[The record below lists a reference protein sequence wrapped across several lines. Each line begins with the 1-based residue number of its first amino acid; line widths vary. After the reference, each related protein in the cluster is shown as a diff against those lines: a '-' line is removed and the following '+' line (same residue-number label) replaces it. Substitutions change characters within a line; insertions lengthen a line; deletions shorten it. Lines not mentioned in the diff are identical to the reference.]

1 MQIFVKTFTGKAIT
15 LDVQPSDT
23 IENIKAKIQDKE
35 GIPPNDQRLI
45 FAGKQVED
53 NKTLADYNIGM
64 ESTLH
69 LVLRQRGGEYAL
81 QKEINIK
88 FIEDPNNSNK
98 SYISFFKKENNLYGL
113 LKVCLMKEISSKL
126 DEEQIKKL
134 PEFLSYIVQI
144 LKNGYVLGEI
154 KKEEIK
160 NVLKKMEGSNIL
172 NFSRFI
178 EKSIND
184 EHINLLMQ
192 CLNKEDLEKINDI
205 QKRLINYNEYIKL
218 FEKDFEE
225 KKRNSIFEFSII
237 SMVIM
242 EREDFQ
248 IFEKERKNCPNRVDR
263 ILYHGTSIE
272 PISCILTGY
281 FRKSTERCYQHGKGV
296 YFTDMLDYCWFYGGA
311 ESNRCNKNKIPK
323 INDTFTC
330 IANAIYYDKN
340 GYRKVIDHKYTPKK
354 NEINFAYAKE
364 DFSTIKDYP
373 DKSKFYGT
381 EYVIWDLNQ
390 ICPFIGAKLKRKE
403 FCVIWRDN
411 NFSSKPVYNNQ
422 FDQIFKDFLKERL
435 TYIEQYAEFNIYPCE
450 TSEEA
455 LKLVE
460 RKKYNKIIL
469 ISNVGTDLGGKKFI
483 DEARKIIGN
492 NVIVLFLAYNKNHL
506 EWIKKYKNALFS
518 NDPKFYE
525 DYLRCFSDEYYSKK
539 EKIMEL
545 KSTIENHYNIQFNFD
560 DAFLDYP
567 LFKEEGKYGDLKFD
581 LKLI

>member
-1 MQIFVKTFTGKAIT
+1 MA
-15 LDVQPSDT
+15 
-23 IENIKAKIQDKE
+23 
-35 GIPPNDQRLI
+35 
-45 FAGKQVED
+45 
-53 NKTLADYNIGM
+53 
-64 ESTLH
+64 
-69 LVLRQRGGEYAL
+69 
-81 QKEINIK
+81 
-88 FIEDPNNSNK
+88 
-98 SYISFFKKENNLYGL
+98 
-113 LKVCLMKEISSKL
+113 
-126 DEEQIKKL
+126 
-134 PEFLSYIVQI
+134 
-144 LKNGYVLGEI
+144 
-154 KKEEIK
+154 
-160 NVLKKMEGSNIL
+160 
-172 NFSRFI
+172 
-178 EKSIND
+178 
-184 EHINLLMQ
+184 
-192 CLNKEDLEKINDI
+192 
-205 QKRLINYNEYIKL
+205 
-218 FEKDFEE
+218 
-225 KKRNSIFEFSII
+225 
-237 SMVIM
+237 IM

-248 IFEKERKNCPNRVDR
+248 IFEKERKNCPNRIDR

-311 ESNRCNKNKIPK
+311 ESNRSNKNKIPK
-323 INDTFTC
+323 IDDIFTL
-330 IANAIYYDKN
+330 IANAIYYNKN

-411 NFSSKPVYNNQ
+411 NFSSKPIYNNE

-525 DYLRCFSDEYYSKK
+525 DYLRCFSDGYDDYDRAE
-539 EKIMEL
+539 EIMEL
-545 KSTIENHYNIQFNFD
+545 KSTIEYHYNIQFNFD
-560 DAFLDYP
+560 DKFLDYP
-567 LFKEEGKYGDLKFD
+567 LYKEEGKYSDLKFD

>member
-1 MQIFVKTFTGKAIT
+1 
-15 LDVQPSDT
+15 
-23 IENIKAKIQDKE
+23 
-35 GIPPNDQRLI
+35 
-45 FAGKQVED
+45 
-53 NKTLADYNIGM
+53 
-64 ESTLH
+64 
-69 LVLRQRGGEYAL
+69 
-81 QKEINIK
+81 
-88 FIEDPNNSNK
+88 
-98 SYISFFKKENNLYGL
+98 
-113 LKVCLMKEISSKL
+113 
-126 DEEQIKKL
+126 
-134 PEFLSYIVQI
+134 
-144 LKNGYVLGEI
+144 
-154 KKEEIK
+154 
-160 NVLKKMEGSNIL
+160 
-172 NFSRFI
+172 
-178 EKSIND
+178 
-184 EHINLLMQ
+184 
-192 CLNKEDLEKINDI
+192 
-205 QKRLINYNEYIKL
+205 
-218 FEKDFEE
+218 
-225 KKRNSIFEFSII
+225 
-237 SMVIM
+237 MVIM

-311 ESNRCNKNKIPK
+311 ESNRSNKNKIPK

-354 NEINFAYAKE
+354 NEINFAYADE
-364 DFSTIKDYP
+364 DFDTIKDYP

-525 DYLRCFSDEYYSKK
+525 DYLRCFSDGYDDYDRAE
-539 EKIMEL
+539 EIMEL
-545 KSTIENHYNIQFNFD
+545 KSTIEYHYNIQFNFD
-560 DAFLDYP
+560 DTFLDYP